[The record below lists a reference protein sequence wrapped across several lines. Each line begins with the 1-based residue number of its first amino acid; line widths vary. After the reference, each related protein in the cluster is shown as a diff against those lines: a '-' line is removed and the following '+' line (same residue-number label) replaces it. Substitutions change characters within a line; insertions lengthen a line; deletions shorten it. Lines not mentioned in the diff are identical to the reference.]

1 MPKKSLPPP
10 PTEAELALLRAL
22 WKLGPSTV
30 RQLHEVVSPAGD
42 RRYTTVL
49 KTLQIMTEKGLV
61 RRDDS
66 QRSHLYAAAQPEE
79 ATQRQLVGNLLDRVF
94 GGSAQKLVLH
104 ALSAKRASAT
114 DLAAIRKL
122 LDELEGKKP

>member
-1 MPKKSLPPP
+1 MRKKSLPP

-30 RQLHEVVSPAGD
+30 RQLYEAVSPAGD

-94 GGSAQKLVLH
+94 GGSAQNLVMH
-104 ALSAKRASAT
+104 ALTAKRASAT

-122 LDELEGKKP
+122 LDELEGKP

>member
-1 MPKKSLPPP
+1 MPKKSLPP

-30 RQLHEVVSPAGD
+30 RQLHEAVSPAGD

-122 LDELEGKKP
+122 LDELEGKP